1 MDTRVSG
8 SVSCLICIAS
18 VFNLAG
24 ARVWPACIR
33 TSLGMTVNS
42 DGEVYLQVMGSSETF
57 GDVFYGNMGSSDQYI
72 VKLDKDGHGA
82 FVLVQK
88 EAEVDGDARTGRR
101 ERDGQDGRGHV
112 LSKRT
117 TLV

>member
-101 ERDGQDGRGHV
+101 ERNGQDGRGHV
-112 LSKRT
+112 LSERP
-117 TLV
+117 LV